1 MKEWLKTL
9 RDGWRRAKQFSC
21 SRRNKSVKELLGI
34 FRDPIRASALPLL
47 GGLVLL
53 LLAAGA
59 DVIAPKLQEAVIDSV
74 VEKSGLNQTLL
85 FGAGVALLA
94 LGALLFRTLSD
105 FQLHR
110 SENKLILKIQ
120 TQVFSY
126 LLGLPKTYFD
136 GKEKDGII
144 NRVSADIYGMR
155 SVLAV
160 VLHFCGQIPTLLV
173 SAGFLI
179 AKHPVVALWSLLPL
193 PVFFGLSYI
202 IGRRTRA
209 LAYLAADERAGVYG
223 VIAES
228 VKGSTLIKTDGEQA
242 GQVKKLERRGEQ
254 NRRIM
259 LEQRAFGSLMRF
271 LGGLF
276 QNGSKLLVFGFG
288 FYMMYRGELTLGG
301 VVAMSTYIGMVYSP
315 AQAIARGILTLQD
328 GLTALERVAEFYE
341 VQPEDVQSG
350 QTAETL
356 RGELTF
362 DKVSFSYGQEPVLK
376 EVSFAL
382 APGKMHYLVGESGV
396 GKSTLLSLILCL
408 YRPHTGKIFFDGV
421 DQKDYAIESLRRR
434 IAYVSQESVFFS
446 GTVADN
452 LAAQTGA
459 DRKRI
464 ITAAETAKIHQR
476 ICGLPDGYDTVLESG
491 APLFSQGERQRLSLA
506 RALLRDAD
514 IYVVDEPTA
523 ALDPVNRDE
532 ILAVLDRLAENK
544 TVLVVTHQLNMI
556 PGGTQVLRLKDGALL
571 EVSADETIL

>member
-9 RDGWRRAKQFSC
+9 RDGWRRAKQFSRG
-21 SRRNKSVKELLGI
+21 RRSKSAGELLGI
-34 FRDPIRASALPLL
+34 FRNPIRASALPLL

-59 DVIAPKLQEAVIDSV
+59 DVVAPKLQEAVIDSV
-74 VEKSGLNQTLL
+74 VEKSGLSETLL
-85 FGAGVALLA
+85 FGAGVAVLTLL
-94 LGALLFRTLSD
+94 ALLFRTLSD

-110 SENKLILKIQ
+110 SENKLILKVQ

-126 LLGLPKTYFD
+126 LLGLPKSYFD

-155 SVLAV
+155 SVLSV

-179 AKHPVVALWSLLPL
+179 AKHPVVALWALLPL
-193 PVFFGLSYI
+193 PVFFGLSYV

-228 VKGSTLIKTDGEQA
+228 VKGSTLIKTDGEQE

-276 QNGSKLLVFGFG
+276 QNGSKLLVFGIG
-288 FYMMYRGELTLGG
+288 FYMMYKGELTLGG

-315 AQAIARGILTLQD
+315 AQAIARGILTVQD

-341 VQPEDVQSG
+341 VQPEDVHSG
-350 QTAETL
+350 ITAEKL
-356 RGELTF
+356 RGELAF
-362 DKVSFSYGQEPVLK
+362 DGVSFAYGQEPVLK
-376 EVSFAL
+376 DISFAL
-382 APGKMHYLVGESGV
+382 APGKVHYLVGESGV

-408 YRPHTGKIFFDGV
+408 YRPHTGRITFDGI
-421 DQKDYAIESLRRR
+421 DQKDYAVESLRRR
-434 IAYVSQESVFFS
+434 IAYVSQETVFFS
-446 GTVADN
+446 GTVAEN

-459 DRKRI
+459 DREAI
-464 ITAAETAKIHQR
+464 IAAAETAQIHRR
-476 ICGLPDGYDTVLESG
+476 ISALPEGYDTVLESG

-506 RALLRDAD
+506 RALLRNAD

-523 ALDPVNRDE
+523 ALDPQNRDE
-532 ILAVLDRLAENK
+532 VLAVLNRLAEEK
-544 TVLVVTHQLNMI
+544 TVLVVTHQLSLI
-556 PGGTQVLRLKDGALL
+556 PAGMQVLQLKDGELL
-571 EVSADETIL
+571 EVSANETVL